1 MGDSGEFY
9 VNGQLVASL
18 DMSGLTDAGD
28 ISATTELFKAAEIEG
43 EVTRFEDFSVWSLDV
58 PVFGPSSGSLPHEP
72 EGGLI
77 ETYRADVSLTNFVA
91 EAMFYNPYPS
101 TQGDWDYG
109 FLFRGPRHAIRV
121 ESDGDWKHHVLI
133 DGEWT
138 LIENGTVSD
147 LRTGADEG
155 NHLRIIVMGDSGEFY
170 VNGQLVA
177 SLDMSGLTDAAYIK
191 AATGI
196 GGGDEIEG
204 EVTRFEDFTIW
215 SLD

>member
-1 MGDSGEFY
+1 VIY
-9 VNGQLVASL
+9 
-18 DMSGLTDAGD
+18 
-28 ISATTELFKAAEIEG
+28 
-43 EVTRFEDFSVWSLDV
+43 
-58 PVFGPSSGSLPHEP
+58 
-72 EGGLI
+72 
-77 ETYRADVSLTNFVA
+77 
-91 EAMFYNPYPS
+91 
-101 TQGDWDYG
+101 
-109 FLFRGPRHAIRV
+109 V
-121 ESDGDWKHHVLI
+121 ESDGDWKHSLVI

-138 LIENGTVSD
+138 LIESGTVSD
-147 LRTGADEG
+147 LRTGADES